1 MRPGQKKRRASLPA
15 ARSPRAPPRLS
26 MSALAADARLVFGD
40 VCVICQ
46 DDVTDRGR
54 LDGCAHLFCVPCIV
68 RWAEVETKCP
78 LCKARF
84 EVIYPEAYGTGEKDS
99 DGEEAHDAAFENDAA
114 LRDDRDE
121 RRIAPRTRGR
131 SRVTNDD
138 PRGSSSRKPIKV
150 TRRDQTY
157 EDPDGD
163 PLNGLD
169 LDEVT
174 CGTCGE
180 GGDEDRLMLC
190 DGCDA
195 GHHCFCVGLD
205 TVPLEEWRCRIC
217 AETNDSR
224 ARESH
229 DAFSGGLEHALET
242 AERADHDLESL
253 HAPRTVATVRAR
265 FAERRMTTK
274 KSLLL
279 RLLARFRASPRAAAP
294 PTRARRASPRGGRTR
309 PPEFFRAVSDERG
322 EARRARGGEGVRSS
336 NIAPMFDDSFAS
348 PRERIVGSRRRPDG
362 GGRLR
367 STDARRRQ
375 MARVRELRRM
385 WDQYRNGEMTF
396 DGACALGAD
405 ATTETASTPARAR
418 HLVTGG
424 DDRLA
429 RRSSPNADERGVH
442 SPPEESDAE
451 RRRRAAAATLAA
463 VGWSG
468 GGGEACLANAPGRGF
483 SGGADDGNRRES
495 AVGRD
500 GETKSSQRN
509 PPSDAR
515 RLLKRARRREPQ
527 PAARRASDVFA
538 TSLGATSLGGA
549 SLSFRMTHTRS
560 LPAALAGGASRGGA
574 SRGGGSGP
582 DRKGAF
588 AGVAF
593 SPPRP
598 GAAGDAGAG
607 VSVPEPSGW
616 TSSDEDEASGRPT
629 SAAAANAEN
638 RKSRNPRPPG
648 SVTNTTKTF
657 LASRATGFVPPGFVT
672 HVPPAMSARDAEA
685 ARRAMLRD
693 AEAAGAPDKARVVQM
708 VKARLKPYYSHEKAR
723 GSADDPGRDTGC
735 VWRTRRRKTET
746 EGRAATDDRNRK
758 RIRSAAQFRIWRSAR
773 RRRRA
778 RRAAALK
785 HGPDESADGA
795 RRAIA
800 RAVRRAGTPR
810 WRARGSK

>member
-1 MRPGQKKRRASLPA
+1 MSRLMRPGQKKRRASLPA

-84 EVIYPEAYGTGEKDS
+84 EVIYPEAYRRIGERVS

-205 TVPLEEWRCRIC
+205 TVPLEEWYCRIC

-253 HAPRTVATVRAR
+253 HAPGPWPPCAR
-265 FAERRMTTK
+265 GSRNRRMTTK

-279 RLLARFRASPRAAAP
+279 RLSRAFAPPRAAAP

-309 PPEFFRAVSDERG
+309 PHPS
-322 EARRARGGEGVRSS
+322 
-336 NIAPMFDDSFAS
+336 SFA
-348 PRERIVGSRRRPDG
+348 PFPTNAEKRAAREEVKASDRRTSRRCLTILSRRRAKESSVRGGAQTAGAVFVPPTRG
-362 GGRLR
+362 GGR
-367 STDARRRQ
+367 
-375 MARVRELRRM
+375 
-385 WDQYRNGEMTF
+385 W
-396 DGACALGAD
+396 
-405 ATTETASTPARAR
+405 
-418 HLVTGG
+418 
-424 DDRLA
+424 
-429 RRSSPNADERGVH
+429 
-442 SPPEESDAE
+442 
-451 RRRRAAAATLAA
+451 
-463 VGWSG
+463 
-468 GGGEACLANAPGRGF
+468 
-483 SGGADDGNRRES
+483 
-495 AVGRD
+495 
-500 GETKSSQRN
+500 
-509 PPSDAR
+509 
-515 RLLKRARRREPQ
+515 
-527 PAARRASDVFA
+527 RASA
-538 TSLGATSLGGA
+538 NCGGCGTS
-549 SLSFRMTHTRS
+549 
-560 LPAALAGGASRGGA
+560 
-574 SRGGGSGP
+574 
-582 DRKGAF
+582 
-588 AGVAF
+588 
-593 SPPRP
+593 
-598 GAAGDAGAG
+598 
-607 VSVPEPSGW
+607 
-616 TSSDEDEASGRPT
+616 
-629 SAAAANAEN
+629 
-638 RKSRNPRPPG
+638 
-648 SVTNTTKTF
+648 
-657 LASRATGFVPPGFVT
+657 TGT
-672 HVPPAMSARDAEA
+672 A
-685 ARRAMLRD
+685 
-693 AEAAGAPDKARVVQM
+693 K
-708 VKARLKPYYSHEKAR
+708 
-723 GSADDPGRDTGC
+723 
-735 VWRTRRRKTET
+735 
-746 EGRAATDDRNRK
+746 
-758 RIRSAAQFRIWRSAR
+758 
-773 RRRRA
+773 
-778 RRAAALK
+778 
-785 HGPDESADGA
+785 
-795 RRAIA
+795 
-800 RAVRRAGTPR
+800 
-810 WRARGSK
+810 

>member
-1 MRPGQKKRRASLPA
+1 MSRLMRPGQKKRRASLPA
-15 ARSPRAPPRLS
+15 ARGPRAPPRLS

-84 EVIYPEAYGTGEKDS
+84 EVIYPEAYRRIGERVS

-205 TVPLEEWRCRIC
+205 TVPLEEWYCRIC

-265 FAERRMTTK
+265 FAEPADDDEEEPSSSSPRRAL
-274 KSLLL
+274 S
-279 RLLARFRASPRAAAP
+279 RRARAAAP

-309 PPEFFRAVSDERG
+309 PHPEFFRAVSDERG

-336 NIAPMFDDSFAS
+336 NIAPMFDDSSAAARKNRRFAAA
-348 PRERIVGSRRRPDG
+348 PRRRGP
-362 GGRLR
+362 
-367 STDARRRQ
+367 
-375 MARVRELRRM
+375 
-385 WDQYRNGEMTF
+385 
-396 DGACALGAD
+396 
-405 ATTETASTPARAR
+405 
-418 HLVTGG
+418 
-424 DDRLA
+424 
-429 RRSSPNADERGVH
+429 SSFH
-442 SPPEESDAE
+442 
-451 RRRRAAAATLAA
+451 RRAAAADGARPRTAA
-463 VGWSG
+463 DVGPVP
-468 GGGEACLANAPGRGF
+468 E
-483 SGGADDGNRRES
+483 RRN
-495 AVGRD
+495 D
-500 GETKSSQRN
+500 
-509 PPSDAR
+509 
-515 RLLKRARRREPQ
+515 LRRRVC
-527 PAARRASDVFA
+527 S
-538 TSLGATSLGGA
+538 
-549 SLSFRMTHTRS
+549 
-560 LPAALAGGASRGGA
+560 
-574 SRGGGSGP
+574 
-582 DRKGAF
+582 
-588 AGVAF
+588 
-593 SPPRP
+593 
-598 GAAGDAGAG
+598 
-607 VSVPEPSGW
+607 
-616 TSSDEDEASGRPT
+616 
-629 SAAAANAEN
+629 
-638 RKSRNPRPPG
+638 
-648 SVTNTTKTF
+648 
-657 LASRATGFVPPGFVT
+657 
-672 HVPPAMSARDAEA
+672 
-685 ARRAMLRD
+685 
-693 AEAAGAPDKARVVQM
+693 
-708 VKARLKPYYSHEKAR
+708 
-723 GSADDPGRDTGC
+723 
-735 VWRTRRRKTET
+735 
-746 EGRAATDDRNRK
+746 
-758 RIRSAAQFRIWRSAR
+758 R
-773 RRRRA
+773 RRRDDGDGVLRPRA
-778 RRAAALK
+778 
-785 HGPDESADGA
+785 P
-795 RRAIA
+795 
-800 RAVRRAGTPR
+800 VF
-810 WRARGSK
+810 

>member
-1 MRPGQKKRRASLPA
+1 MSRLMRPGQKKRRASLPA

-84 EVIYPEAYGTGEKDS
+84 EVIYPEAYRRIGERVS

-205 TVPLEEWRCRIC
+205 TVPLEEWYCRIC

-265 FAERRMTTK
+265 FAEPADDDEEEPSSSSPRRAL
-274 KSLLL
+274 S
-279 RLLARFRASPRAAAP
+279 RLAARRRAADSRAARFS
-294 PTRARRASPRGGRTR
+294 ARRAHATT
-309 PPEFFRAVSDERG
+309 PEFFRAVSDERG

-418 HLVTGG
+418 LLVTGG

-468 GGGEACLANAPGRGF
+468 GGGEACLANAPGRVF
-483 SGGADDGNRRES
+483 SGGADDGSRRES
-495 AVGRD
+495 AAGRD

-560 LPAALAGGASRGGA
+560 LPAALAGGARA
-574 SRGGGSGP
+574 
-582 DRKGAF
+582 A
-588 AGVAF
+588 A
-593 SPPRP
+593 PRA
-598 GAAGDAGAG
+598 AAGRDPTARARSR
-607 VSVPEPSGW
+607 VWRSRRRDPAPPA
-616 TSSDEDEASGRPT
+616 TRAPASPF
-629 SAAAANAEN
+629 
-638 RKSRNPRPPG
+638 RNPPG
-648 SVTNTTKTF
+648 G
-657 LASRATGFVPPGFVT
+657 RART
-672 HVPPAMSARDAEA
+672 
-685 ARRAMLRD
+685 
-693 AEAAGAPDKARVVQM
+693 
-708 VKARLKPYYSHEKAR
+708 
-723 GSADDPGRDTGC
+723 
-735 VWRTRRRKTET
+735 RTRR
-746 EGRAATDDRNRK
+746 AD
-758 RIRSAAQFRIWRSAR
+758 AQLPR
-773 RRRRA
+773 RRRMR
-778 RRAAALK
+778 K
-785 HGPDESADGA
+785 
-795 RRAIA
+795 IA
-800 RAVRRAGTPR
+800 NRETRDHRVR
-810 WRARGSK
+810 